1 LTFKLTGGAKNGLTP
16 LLAAKRDADAERKL
30 GYLHCTVEAQKAVPT
45 ALRPALP
52 QAVARMLKEHGF
64 A

>member
-1 LTFKLTGGAKNGLTP
+1 MLQRWLE
-16 LLAAKRDADAERKL
+16 AAGREADAERKL

-52 QAVARMLKEHGF
+52 QAVVRMLKQHGF

>member
-1 LTFKLTGGAKNGLTP
+1 MAVRKRMPLRP
-16 LLAAKRDADAERKL
+16 LLLAGLLALTAQARSPEPYRDADAGRKL

-52 QAVARMLKEHGF
+52 
-64 A
+64 